1 MWNVRLDESQT
12 GIQIAGRNINNLK
25 YAYDTA
31 LMVEN
36 EEEPWWAS
44 WWGWKRRVKK
54 LAWNSTFKKWKSW
67 HLVLSLHSKEE
78 GKKWKPWQTSFSW
91 ASKSLWMVTAA
102 MKLKAAHSLEERYN
116 KPRQCIKNQ
125 RHHFADKVSYDQ
137 SCVFFRSHVCMW
149 ELHHKEGW
157 VLKNWC
163 FQIVVLEKTPE
174 SLGLQGYQISQS

>member
-102 MKLKAAHSLEERYN
+102 MKLKAAYSLEERYN

-125 RHHFADKVSYDQ
+125 RRHYADKGPHNQ
-137 SCVFFRSHVCMW
+137 SCSFSSSHVQMW
-149 ELHHKEGW
+149 KVDHKEGW
-157 VLKNWC
+157 APTNW
-163 FQIVVLEKTPE
+163 FFWSAVLENSWE
-174 SLGLQGYQISQS
+174 ALRQHGAQASQS